1 MGSEVR
7 MHVHSRRG
15 FLARTLGASW
25 AAASLIEQSVLRAA
39 QARAQARASSQ
50 PILFDLE
57 KMAEG
62 VYAALAK
69 PQALLNCNAVIFEM
83 QLTS

>member
-1 MGSEVR
+1 

-25 AAASLIEQSVLRAA
+25 AATSLIEQSVLRAA
-39 QARAQARASSQ
+39 QARAEAQASPQ

-62 VYAALAK
+62 VAG
-69 PQALLNCNAVIFEM
+69 PP
-83 QLTS
+83 